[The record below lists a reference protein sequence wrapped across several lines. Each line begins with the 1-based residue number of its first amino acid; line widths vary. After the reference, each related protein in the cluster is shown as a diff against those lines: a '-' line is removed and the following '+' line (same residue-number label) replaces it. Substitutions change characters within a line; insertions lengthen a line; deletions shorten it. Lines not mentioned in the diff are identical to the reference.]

1 MHMKELALYLVVV
14 LAGLSS
20 AVVLVDAGGR
30 LLRWWK
36 RRRVR
41 KGAVGVVI
49 DREGNVLGT
58 YVDPFADPWRNP
70 RMHGPESPWVP
81 AARWGETAMAWEG
94 FGENAEQARQAAN
107 RLRRRHLQYFGLLEA
122 GADEDETDPGLLYPP
137 PGV

>member
-1 MHMKELALYLVVV
+1 P
-14 LAGLSS
+14 
-20 AVVLVDAGGR
+20 R
-30 LLRWWK
+30 LRS
-36 RRRVR
+36 
-41 KGAVGVVI
+41 GAVGVVI

-70 RMHGPESPWVP
+70 RMHGPDSPWT
-81 AARWGETAMAWEG
+81 ASARWGESALAWEG
-94 FGENAEQARQAAN
+94 FGENAEQAHEAAN